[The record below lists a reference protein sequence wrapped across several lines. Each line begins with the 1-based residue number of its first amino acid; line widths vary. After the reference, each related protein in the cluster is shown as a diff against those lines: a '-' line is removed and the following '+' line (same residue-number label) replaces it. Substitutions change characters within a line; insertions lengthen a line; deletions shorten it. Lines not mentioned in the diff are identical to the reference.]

1 MSVTHCSD
9 NSTGTLNPTDKEL
22 DDTGGCDI
30 IISTGQNA
38 MSLSANAQK
47 NTNTSVWVSQ
57 IAQSKPGNYAWC
69 QISDDHWGAET
80 FQGGRRGVAR

>member
-47 NTNTSVWVSQ
+47 IQ
-57 IAQSKPGNYAWC
+57 ILQCG
-69 QISDDHWGAET
+69 
-80 FQGGRRGVAR
+80 